1 MPYYWYIYVF
11 KIKSN
16 HGDFFLDQRSYFH
29 QEQRNNDPKV
39 IEIRLRFDVLKMV
52 ANDAEVSPEANAEVA
67 SRVIRILSEDVYF
80 ADASLVAENIQT
92 IGYMKMVRANLEL
105 LQTGD
110 QAHHISFM
118 GSWDG

>member
-1 MPYYWYIYVF
+1 
-11 KIKSN
+11 
-16 HGDFFLDQRSYFH
+16 
-29 QEQRNNDPKV
+29 
-39 IEIRLRFDVLKMV
+39 MV

-118 GSWDG
+118 GSWDGWDWVWVWVIGLGTGIGFGTYTVG